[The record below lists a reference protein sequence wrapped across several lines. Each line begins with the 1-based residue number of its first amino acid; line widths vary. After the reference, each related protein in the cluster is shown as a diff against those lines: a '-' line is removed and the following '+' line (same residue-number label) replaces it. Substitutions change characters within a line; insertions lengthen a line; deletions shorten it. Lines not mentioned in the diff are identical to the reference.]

1 MAENPSQ
8 SKAPLVIGI
17 IVLLA
22 VLGGIGVFALNS
34 QQTKAPSSASNQ
46 SEVTTGS
53 TEADN
58 QAAPNP
64 SERMTI
70 TFTDEGFSPE
80 EITVKKGTVVTVKNE
95 SSKMVQFS
103 SDEHPSHRDNT
114 EMNLM
119 TLSPGETDSY
129 TATAVGTWKYH
140 DHIDESKTGT
150 VVVTE

>member
-1 MAENPSQ
+1 MAENIQ
-8 SKAPLVIGI
+8 RSKGPVILGLIVALV
-17 IVLLA
+17 
-22 VLGGIGVFALNS
+22 VLGGIVVFALNS
-34 QQTKAPSSASNQ
+34 QQRTAPTSASNQ
-46 SEVTTGS
+46 SDVTTGS
-53 TEADN
+53 TEDDN

-70 TFTDEGFSPE
+70 TFTDDGFSPE

-95 SSKMVQFS
+95 STNQVQFS
-103 SDEHPSHRDNT
+103 SDEHPTHRDNT

-129 TATAVGTWKYH
+129 TATVVGTWKYH

-150 VVVTE
+150 VTVTE

>member
-1 MAENPSQ
+1 MEQNSKPSR
-8 SKAPLVIGI
+8 APLVLGT
-17 IVLLA
+17 IVALA
-22 VLGGIGVFALNS
+22 VLGGITVFALNS
-34 QQTKAPSSASNQ
+34 QQTTAPTSASNQ
-46 SEVTTGS
+46 SDTTTGS
-53 TEADN
+53 TDADS

-80 EITVKKGTVVTVKNE
+80 EITVKKGMVVVVKNE
-95 SSKMVQFS
+95 SSKSVQFS

-119 TLSPGETDSY
+119 TLSPGETESY
-129 TATAVGTWKYH
+129 TATTVGTWKYH

-150 VVVTE
+150 VTVTE